1 MRAII
6 LTALFFA
13 GCARQADDG
22 LMHVVVADFHA
33 PRLAR
38 SLNYYVAHYSSHAT
52 NHFYVG
58 PIEVH
63 DGQLV
68 RALVYWKEERTLLPY
83 AELTADTADGAE
95 GFAWH
100 GHDLKLDRDTVDSP
114 ADIAGST
121 YLVTHRIWMD
131 LMDECVARGR
141 PYSVLRSEARQVFA
155 EAGASR

>member
-1 MRAII
+1 MRAVI
-6 LTALFFA
+6 LIVLFLA
-13 GCARQADDG
+13 GCARRTDDG
-22 LMHVVVADFHA
+22 LMHVVAADFRS

-38 SLNYYVAHYSSHAT
+38 SLNYYVAHYSSRAT

-63 DGQLV
+63 DGELV

-83 AELTADTADGAE
+83 AELTPDTPDGADS
-95 GFAWH
+95 FAWH

-121 YLVTHRIWMD
+121 YLVTHRMWLDWMG
-131 LMDECVARGR
+131 ECLSKGR
-141 PYSVLRSEARQVFA
+141 PYSVTLSDARQMFA
-155 EAGASR
+155 DAGGSR

>member
-6 LTALFFA
+6 LTTLFFVA
-13 GCARQADDG
+13 CTSPSHNG
-22 LMHVVVADFHA
+22 LMHVVTADFRS
-33 PRLAR
+33 PRLTR

-58 PIEVH
+58 PIEVQ
-63 DGQLV
+63 DGELV

-83 AELTADTADGAE
+83 SELTADAREGTD
-95 GFAWH
+95 GFAWQ

-121 YLVTHRIWMD
+121 YLVTHRMWMD
-131 LMDECVARGR
+131 WMDECVSKGR
-141 PYSVLRSEARQVFA
+141 PYSVVLSDAHQMFSVGGER
-155 EAGASR
+155 